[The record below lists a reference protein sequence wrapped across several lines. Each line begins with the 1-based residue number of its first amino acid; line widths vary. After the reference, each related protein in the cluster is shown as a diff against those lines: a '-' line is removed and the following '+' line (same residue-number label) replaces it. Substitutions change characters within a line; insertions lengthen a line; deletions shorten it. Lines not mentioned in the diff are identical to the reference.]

1 MATLT
6 NTLTEQSTELTS
18 LQEAYLKEIDFIK
31 TSSFDEY
38 VERYHIDLS
47 MYPNEEYAKFQ
58 FTVGQEMMK
67 VFDYVDMNNF
77 LISYFE
83 DKLDDGMEVEDFAVE
98 YDTKIAEYLKEKVF
112 PIVEEN
118 IRKARTDL
126 SKEYIDENLPKT
138 FKEILESAINSA
150 FALLN

>member
-18 LQEAYLKEIDFIK
+18 LQKEYLKEIDFIK
-31 TSSFDEY
+31 NSSFDEY

-67 VFDYVDMNNF
+67 IFDYVDMNNF

-83 DKLDDGMEVEDFAVE
+83 DKLDDDMEVEDFAVE
-98 YDTKIAEYLKEKVF
+98 FENKMTEYLTEKVF
-112 PIVEEN
+112 PVTEEN
-118 IRKARTDL
+118 VRKVRTDL

-138 FKEILESAINSA
+138 FEEILESAINSA

>member
-1 MATLT
+1 MTTLT
-6 NTLTEQSTELTS
+6 TELKEQSTELTF
-18 LQEAYLKEIDFIK
+18 LQKEYLKEIDFIK

-83 DKLDDGMEVEDFAVE
+83 DKLDDDMEVEDFAVE
-98 YDTKIAEYLKEKVF
+98 FENKMTEYLTEKVF
-112 PIVEEN
+112 PVTEEN
-118 IRKARTDL
+118 VRKVRTDL

-138 FKEILESAINSA
+138 FEEILESAINSA

>member
-1 MATLT
+1 MTTLT
-6 NTLTEQSTELTS
+6 TELKEQSTELTF
-18 LQEAYLKEIDFIK
+18 LQKEYLKEIDFIK
-31 TSSFDEY
+31 NSSFDEF

-47 MYPNEEYAKFQ
+47 MYDNEEYPKFQ
-58 FTVGQEMMK
+58 FSVGQEMMK
-67 VFDYVDMNNF
+67 IFDYVDMDNF
-77 LISYFE
+77 LISCFK

-126 SKEYIDENLPKT
+126 SKEYLDENLPKT
-138 FKEILESAINSA
+138 FKEILKNAVD
-150 FALLN
+150 

>member
-1 MATLT
+1 MTTLT
-6 NTLTEQSTELTS
+6 NTLTEQSTELNS
-18 LQEAYLKEIDFIK
+18 LQKEYLKEIDFIK

-38 VERYHIDLS
+38 VERYHVDLS

-83 DKLDDGMEVEDFAVE
+83 DKLDDDMEVEDFAIE
-98 YDTKIAEYLKEKVF
+98 YENKITEYLTEKVF
-112 PIVEEN
+112 PVTEEN
-118 IRKARTDL
+118 VRKVRTDL
-126 SKEYIDENLPKT
+126 SKEYLDENLPKT
-138 FKEILESAINSA
+138 FEEILESTINYA
-150 FALLN
+150 LALLN

>member
-1 MATLT
+1 MTTLT

-67 VFDYVDMNNF
+67 VFDYVDMHNF

-98 YDTKIAEYLKEKVF
+98 YDRKIAEYLTEKVF
-112 PIVEEN
+112 PVTEEN
-118 IRKARTDL
+118 VRKIRTDL
-126 SKEYIDENLPKT
+126 SKEFLDENLPKT
-138 FKEILESAINSA
+138 FEEILESAINSA

>member
-1 MATLT
+1 MTTLT

-31 TSSFDEY
+31 NSSFDEY
-38 VERYHIDLS
+38 VERYHVDLS
-47 MYPNEEYAKFQ
+47 MYPNKEYAEFE
-58 FTVGQEMMK
+58 FSVSQEMMK
-67 VFDYVDMNNF
+67 NLDYVDMDNF
-77 LISYFE
+77 LISCFK

-98 YDTKIAEYLKEKVF
+98 YDRKIAEYLKEKVF
-112 PIVEEN
+112 PVTEEN
-118 IRKARTDL
+118 VRKARTDL

-138 FKEILESAINSA
+138 FEEILESAINSA

>member
-1 MATLT
+1 MTTLT
-6 NTLTEQSTELTS
+6 NTLTEQSTELTFV
-18 LQEAYLKEIDFIK
+18 QKENLEEFEFIK
-31 TSSFDEY
+31 NSSFDEL
-38 VERYHIDLS
+38 VKRYHIDFS

-83 DKLDDGMEVEDFAVE
+83 DKLDDDMEVEDFAVE
-98 YDTKIAEYLKEKVF
+98 YDRKIAEYMTEKVF
-112 PIVEEN
+112 PITEEN

-126 SKEYIDENLPKT
+126 SKEYLDENLPKI
-138 FKEILESAINSA
+138 FKEILKNSVDYDS
-150 FALLN
+150 LLLD

>member
-1 MATLT
+1 MTTLT
-6 NTLTEQSTELTS
+6 TELKEQSTELTF
-18 LQEAYLKEIDFIK
+18 LQKEYLKEIDFIK
-31 TSSFDEY
+31 NSSFDEY

-67 VFDYVDMNNF
+67 IFDYVDMNNF

-83 DKLDDGMEVEDFAVE
+83 DKLDNDMEVEDFAVE
-98 YDTKIAEYLKEKVF
+98 FENKMTEYLTEKVF
-112 PIVEEN
+112 PVTEEKV
-118 IRKARTDL
+118 RKVRTDL
-126 SKEYIDENLPKT
+126 SKEYIDENLSKT
-138 FKEILESAINSA
+138 FEEILESAINSA